1 MIRRFFNAPDQLGRT
16 IFYTTSDSQIVE
28 IFRQGPYPIVSNT
41 YGKNGG
47 KLVYSTNI
55 EKISELEFYNSNLT
69 SIKLPSIKAIEE
81 NAFAYTKLTQLTLPD
96 SVVNIG
102 KNSFGYCDQ
111 LESIEFGNGE
121 IYFGGGLLTYCTA
134 LKKMIFHGLNPSIY
148 DVGTSS
154 FDGINSSGI
163 SVYYPTEDAT
173 YITKVIDHLDKPA
186 TADVNNFFPVTLVSG
201 TTTVIGKELYDKY
214 ADRSNGSF
222 TLDGSVTVD
231 GIVYTSARM
240 MMGQIYFGTYPL
252 TSDGYLQGGPA

>member
-1 MIRRFFNAPDQLGRT
+1 MRRRFMTSTGGDYSRIIRYTSSDGEMVKLGIST
-16 IFYTTSDSQIVE
+16 IITFGAAIKTHTYTDDVGLIEFDALPTKVPSSAFSESSRLKTIV
-28 IFRQGPYPIVSNT
+28 
-41 YGKNGG
+41 
-47 KLVYSTNI
+47 
-55 EKISELEFYNSNLT
+55 
-69 SIKLPSIKAIEE
+69 
-81 NAFAYTKLTQLTLPD
+81 LPD
-96 SVVNIG
+96 SITNIDSG
-102 KNSFGYCDQ
+102 AFDRCTS

-121 IYFGGGLLTYCTA
+121 IYFGDRVLSYCTS

-148 DVGTSS
+148 DLGTSS
-154 FDGINSSGI
+154 FDNINSSGI

-173 YITKVIDHLDKPA
+173 YITKVIDHLDKAA

-240 MMGQIYFGTYPL
+240 MMKQIYFGTYPL
-252 TSDGYLQGGPA
+252 KSDGYLQGGAS